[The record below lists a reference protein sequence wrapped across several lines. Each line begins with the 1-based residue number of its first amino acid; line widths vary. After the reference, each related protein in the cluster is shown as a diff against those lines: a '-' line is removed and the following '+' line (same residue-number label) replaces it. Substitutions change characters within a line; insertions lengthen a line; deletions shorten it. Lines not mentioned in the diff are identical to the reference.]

1 MDEKRDANTEE
12 NQRTEPGADD
22 ASRGERESGI
32 GARRKAGLYGCGFL
46 LLALVIM
53 LIVLIITGIYV
64 PFPSNE
70 GVGP

>member
-1 MDEKRDANTEE
+1 M
-12 NQRTEPGADD
+12 
-22 ASRGERESGI
+22 RGERESGI
-32 GARRKAGLYGCGFL
+32 GAGRKAGLYGCGFL